1 MIKQANRCWT
11 PKRDKCHDNG
21 FHTGIAEA
29 VSRAFP
35 PPDNYSLTD
44 RIAAALEALHG
55 AATKATK
62 GTTI

>member
-1 MIKQANRCWT
+1 MIKQSNQHWT

-21 FHTGIAEA
+21 FHTGLADA

-35 PPDNYSLTD
+35 PPDNYSLPD

-55 AATKATK
+55 IGTKVTDP
-62 GTTI
+62 TRR